1 MLRPR
6 LAKVSSLALA
16 LALGACGSWEPPA
29 APSHSLVLP
38 YAGTPKP
45 KPKPPAVVAPSLGY
59 GTREAFGEKV
69 DAFVASF
76 GKTWGEAHAFHGYV
90 LVAEKGALVY
100 GKGFG
105 FADRAK
111 KTPALADTRFRIG
124 SVTKPF
130 TATLVLALEEKG
142 KLGLADPVRK
152 HLPDLP
158 AAWDAVTLEHLLS
171 HTSGIANY
179 TDEKKLMDRRDKKH
193 APAEVLA
200 PVRDKPLAF
209 EPGSRFAYSNT
220 NYFLLGLVVEK
231 VTAGTFADAL
241 AKHVLAPAKLTK
253 TSLVDDPAGADAA
266 VGYSLD
272 EAGRLVTARPIDMS
286 VPFSAGAL
294 RSTADD
300 LLRFDR
306 ALAGDALL
314 GAASKAKLWA
324 PRKDGYALGFTIGRV
339 GELEVQSHGGG
350 IDGFTS
356 YFARV
361 PAVDAV
367 VIALSSS
374 DGVPAVRVARP
385 VLEALIK
392 GDAPKPAE
400 ERAVGAAT
408 ADEVKAFAGSYGLSD
423 GSRAEVEKLMPPS
436 AVATF
441 ETLVVRP
448 PAKPSKD
455 GAPLVLAPV
464 GQDALALFPSGTGS
478 WFGKVAGVVLTPEP
492 PAKKGGV
499 VTKVTLAQSG
509 LTLVFERG
517 KKPAKPAV
525 VTKAPPAKTP
535 PAKAPPAKAPPAKA
549 PPAKAPPTKKK

>member
-1 MLRPR
+1 MSLRLR
-6 LAKVSSLALA
+6 LVALGPLGLA
-16 LALGACGSWEPPA
+16 LALGACGSWEPPR
-29 APSHSLVLP
+29 PPTHSLVLP
-38 YAGTPKP
+38 FAGQPKR
-45 KPKPPAVVAPSLGY
+45 KPAPPVVQPTLRY
-59 GTREAFGEKV
+59 GTREAFAEKV

-76 GKTWGEAHAFHGYV
+76 GKTWGEAHAFQGFV
-90 LVAEKGALVY
+90 LVADKGELVY

-111 KTPALADTRFRIG
+111 KTPVLADTRFRIG

-142 KLGLADPVRK
+142 KLGLADGVRK

-171 HTSGIANY
+171 HTSGIASY
-179 TDEKKLMDRRDKKH
+179 TDDKKLMDRRDKKH

-200 PVRDKPLAF
+200 AVRDKPLSF

-231 VTAGTFADAL
+231 VSGASYADAL
-241 AKHVLAPAKLTK
+241 AKHVLGPAKLTK
-253 TSLVDDPAGADAA
+253 TSLVDDPTGADAA

-306 ALAGDALL
+306 ALAGDAVLS
-314 GAASKAKLWA
+314 ASSKQKLWS

-339 GELEVQSHGGG
+339 GDLEVQSHGGG
-350 IDGFTS
+350 IDGFTA

-361 PAVDAV
+361 PAADAV

-374 DGVPAVRVARP
+374 DGVPAPRVARP
-385 VLEALIK
+385 VLEALVT
-392 GDAPKPAE
+392 GEAPKAVD
-400 ERAVGAAT
+400 ERPVGTAAP
-408 ADEVKAFAGSYGLSD
+408 DEVKAFTGSYGLSD
-423 GSRAEVEKLMPPS
+423 ASRAEVEKLMPAAAIAS
-436 AVATF
+436 F

-448 PAKPSKD
+448 PTKASKD

-464 GQDALALFPSGTGS
+464 GQDALALFPSGSGS

-492 PAKKGGV
+492 PAKKGGA
-499 VTKVTLAQSG
+499 VTKVKLEQGG
-509 LTLVFERG
+509 LTLVFERN
-517 KKPAKPAV
+517 KKPPKPAV
-525 VTKAPPAKTP
+525 VT
-535 PAKAPPAKAPPAKA
+535 KAPPAKAPPAKA
-549 PPAKAPPTKKK
+549 PAKAPPAKAPAKKK